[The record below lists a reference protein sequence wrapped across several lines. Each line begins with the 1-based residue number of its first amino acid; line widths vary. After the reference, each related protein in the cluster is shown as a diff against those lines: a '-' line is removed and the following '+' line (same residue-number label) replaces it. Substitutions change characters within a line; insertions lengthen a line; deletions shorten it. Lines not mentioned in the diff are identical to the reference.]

1 MRVTTKATMI
11 TAATTMENIETSR
24 NKKAKPVTIIS
35 MMLLIDYQSLKDDG
49 FRTALIKS
57 LTVSI
62 LASNKSIV

>member
-1 MRVTTKATMI
+1 MI